1 MKIFILSAIRY
12 SLMFTSPKL
21 LFAKSIPCSLF
32 AVALMAWSPVQTRAD
47 TIAFSTSG
55 GSFGVNSDFDATFGY
70 AFTLSSPV
78 LVTNLGLFDSENNGL
93 TASHAVTIWTS
104 TGTQLVQAT
113 IPAGTGATL
122 INGFR
127 YVSIAP
133 FFLPAG
139 TYTIAGFYPF
149 LNAIDPVLFGTSTTS
164 ASGVS
169 YAGARSELGF
179 AFPTTDTVGF
189 GFPNSYFGP
198 NFEFTTAVPTPD
210 SGSTVSLL
218 GCALLGLV
226 ALRRKLSC

>member
-1 MKIFILSAIRY
+1 
-12 SLMFTSPKL
+12 
-21 LFAKSIPCSLF
+21 
-32 AVALMAWSPVQTRAD
+32 
-47 TIAFSTSG
+47 
-55 GSFGVNSDFDATFGY
+55 
-70 AFTLSSPV
+70 
-78 LVTNLGLFDSENNGL
+78 
-93 TASHAVTIWTS
+93 
-104 TGTQLVQAT
+104 LVQAT

-133 FFLPAG
+133 FLLPAG

-169 YAGARSELGF
+169 YAGPRSELGF

-198 NFEFTTAVPTPD
+198 NFEFTTTVPTPD

-218 GCALLGLV
+218 GCALLGLA